1 MDLLNKFEE
10 LYLSD
15 ENLGSWEELG
25 YKNKRKKKVEKDFEG
40 KVLEELRKTSIRI
53 NERRIENERER
64 KIKIL
69 MKKKRELEEKIEELK
84 VIIEAIER
92 MRN

>member
-25 YKNKRKKKVEKDFEG
+25 YKNKKVEKDFEE

-53 NERRIENERER
+53 NKRRIENERKREM
-64 KIKIL
+64 IIL
-69 MKKKRELEEKIEELK
+69 EKKKKKLEEKIQELK
-84 VIIEAIER
+84 VIIKAMER
-92 MRN
+92 IRED